1 MIREGATSLWERWE
15 KLTGPGMNS
24 HNHIM
29 FGSVDAWFYKNLAG
43 LELIEPGWRVFQVK
57 PYAPEE
63 ISQVRA
69 RINTIQGEIAV
80 SWQKSDSL
88 FTLELE
94 IPAGSRARL
103 HLPAIWPD
111 YRIKEQKEKELVI
124 WDEKAY
130 TSRENSDGI
139 FPDNNSQLP
148 VFWLDSGSYLFQLE
162 KSEEAA

>member
-80 SWQKSDSL
+80 SWQNQILYLPLSWK
-88 FTLELE
+88 FR
-94 IPAGSRARL
+94 PAAGPGSTY
-103 HLPAIWPD
+103 PP
-111 YRIKEQKEKELVI
+111 
-124 WDEKAY
+124 
-130 TSRENSDGI
+130 
-139 FPDNNSQLP
+139 
-148 VFWLDSGSYLFQLE
+148 SGQITG
-162 KSEEAA
+162 